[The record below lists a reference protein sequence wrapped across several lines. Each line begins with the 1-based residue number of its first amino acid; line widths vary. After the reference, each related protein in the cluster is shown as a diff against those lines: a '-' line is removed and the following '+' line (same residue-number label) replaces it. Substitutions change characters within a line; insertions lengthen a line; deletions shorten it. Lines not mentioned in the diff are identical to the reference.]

1 MSEIKLLVVE
11 DEALV
16 ADDLEEALT
25 AAGYTCVV
33 AGTGVAALR
42 ELDLNGLSFKGVL
55 TDIRIGRGPSG
66 WDVGQRARELVADM
80 PVIYMSGDSSGDW
93 TSKGV
98 PNSIM
103 IPKPYALAQII
114 TAISQ
119 LINAAAMASSAPP
132 HPGEP

>member
-42 ELDLNGLSFKGVL
+42 ELDLNGLSVKGVL

-119 LINAAAMASSAPP
+119 LINAAAMTSSPQP
-132 HPGEP
+132 NPDQT

>member
-1 MSEIKLLVVE
+1 MSEIKLLIVE

-55 TDIRIGRGPSG
+55 TDIRIGRGPNG
-66 WDVGQRARELVADM
+66 WEVGQRARELVADM
-80 PVIYMSGDSSGDW
+80 LSGATTNCPPD
-93 TSKGV
+93 
-98 PNSIM
+98 
-103 IPKPYALAQII
+103 
-114 TAISQ
+114 
-119 LINAAAMASSAPP
+119 AMRN
-132 HPGEP
+132 